1 MFLNNEDMFILSQM
15 RACFDCGLDVS
26 DATKLD
32 FINIVN
38 KLEEQ
43 KDKRNKYASK
53 YVNSKRKEDKTYAQS
68 YERKNKMLG
77 L

>member
-1 MFLNNEDMFILSQM
+1 MFLNNEDMFVLSLM
-15 RACFDCGLDVS
+15 RSCFDCGVDLSED
-26 DATKLD
+26 TKLS
-32 FINIVN
+32 FIKIVN

-43 KDKRNKYASK
+43 KDKRNNLAKKYI
-53 YVNSKRKEDKTYAQS
+53 NNKRKEDKTYAQS